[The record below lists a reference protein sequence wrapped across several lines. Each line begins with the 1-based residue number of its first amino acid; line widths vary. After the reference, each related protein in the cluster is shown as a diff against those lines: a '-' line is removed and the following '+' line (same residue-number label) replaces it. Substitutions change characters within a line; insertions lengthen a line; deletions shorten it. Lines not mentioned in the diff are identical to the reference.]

1 MIWTSCKPAFAVLAL
16 SAAAAGCG
24 GTSDAQPIGAKST
37 PVPES
42 TPGKDKPAPARSSD
56 DPITV
61 KGRMGDS
68 LTLLG
73 SGLNDDPNDHSKTKI
88 KVRLKAVRGP
98 FKGFQIPGN
107 RALIGVEL
115 EFTNVGAK
123 RYDDPLPDGTL
134 TVAGGESGE
143 QTNLIPLSGANPC
156 DNRSLKLK
164 TGQSTRTCIAFDIP
178 KREKPLALEYVADSG
193 YGDKALWSLR

>member
-1 MIWTSCKPAFAVLAL
+1 MPRTVKPAFAVLVL
-16 SAAAAGCG
+16 SAACAGCG
-24 GTSDAQPIGAKST
+24 GTSDDAPIGAKST

-42 TPGKDKPAPARSSD
+42 TPAKDKGAAARAGD

-61 KGRMGDS
+61 KGKLGES

-73 SGLNDDPNDHSKTKI
+73 SGLNDNPDDHSKTKI

-107 RALIGVEL
+107 RELIGVEL
-115 EFTNVGAK
+115 QFTNMGAK
-123 RYDDPLPDGTL
+123 RYDDPQPDGTL
-134 TVAGGESGE
+134 TVAGGESGK

-156 DNRSLKLK
+156 DNKSLKLGK
-164 TGQSTRTCIAFDIP
+164 GQSQSTCIAFDIP
-178 KREKPLALEYVADSG
+178 KQEKPMALEYVSDSG
-193 YGDKALWSLR
+193 YGDTALWSLR

>member
-1 MIWTSCKPAFAVLAL
+1 MPISGRPAFAVLAL
-16 SAAAAGCG
+16 SAAVAGCG

-37 PVPES
+37 PASAS
-42 TPGKDKPAPARSSD
+42 TPCSDKPAPARSGD

-61 KGRMGDS
+61 KGRMGDA

-73 SGLNDDPNDHSKTKI
+73 SGLNDDPSDHSKTKI
-88 KVRLKAVRGP
+88 KVRLTGVRGP
-98 FKGFQIPGN
+98 FKGFRIPGN
-107 RALIGVEL
+107 RELIGVEL
-115 EFTNVGAK
+115 KFTNVGAK
-123 RYDDPLPDGTL
+123 RYDDPVPDGTL
-134 TVAGGESGE
+134 TVAGGETGE

-164 TGQSTRTCIAFDIP
+164 AGQSQSTCIAFDIP
-178 KREKPLALEYVADSG
+178 KKEKPMALEYVADSG